1 MHFSHPQ
8 VVGEKKGHRIKFTC
22 HSNSENVQGSSSK
35 ALQSQ
40 GCSLYSHASGGAQ
53 DCSQGKLQWKEV
65 KNNRCDERVTNTA
78 EGDLEIWSHGYYGVA
93 VLKGWY
99 QQRK

>member
-40 GCSLYSHASGGAQ
+40 GCSLYLHASGGHKTVAKGN
-53 DCSQGKLQWKEV
+53 CSGKK
-65 KNNRCDERVTNTA
+65 
-78 EGDLEIWSHGYYGVA
+78 
-93 VLKGWY
+93 
-99 QQRK
+99 